1 MLVKL
6 KDIVT
11 FINGRAY
18 SQPELQDKGKYRIV
32 RVGNFSGKNE
42 WFYSDMELN
51 EDKYCEN
58 GDLLYKWACNFG
70 PEIWKSEKTIFH
82 YHIWKIKWDEKR
94 VDKMFLYYLL
104 MYMTPYWLS
113 STNGSIMIHI
123 TKETMEEKI
132 VDLPPLKTQK
142 KISKIL
148 ENLDK
153 QIEKNLHIVKRLQ
166 VMGQAIFNRW
176 FLQFEHFKKDNKF
189 KYNEDLN
196 LKIPE
201 NWEVKKI
208 AEICKIFLGGT
219 PSTKNREYWN
229 GEINWLNSGEVANFP
244 IIDSEKTINEKG
256 LKNSN
261 TKLLKKGTVVI
272 SITGNIRV
280 SYLAIDSC
288 INQSIVGIEEN
299 ELLKIGYLYPFL
311 KNKIEFLIRSS
322 TGNCQKHINKNFIEN
337 LKIVLPP
344 KNVLDIFNNLTQNIY
359 AKISQISLMTKKLIK
374 FKNKLLPL
382 LINQQII

>member
-1 MLVKL
+1 MEYKL
-6 KDIVT
+6 KELGIFETGSTLIKKIGNFPAFGGNGIITYVNKWNVDEDAIIIGRVGANCGCVNITNKKSFVT
-11 FINGRAY
+11 DNALIFKPKEKNMARFYFYFLLHLNLNKFHIGS
-18 SQPELQDKGKYRIV
+18 SQPLLTQGIL
-32 RVGNFSGKNE
+32 GNIKINIPS
-42 WFYSDMELN
+42 LN
-51 EDKYCEN
+51 KC
-58 GDLLYKWACNFG
+58 
-70 PEIWKSEKTIFH
+70 
-82 YHIWKIKWDEKR
+82 
-94 VDKMFLYYLL
+94 
-104 MYMTPYWLS
+104 
-113 STNGSIMIHI
+113 
-123 TKETMEEKI
+123 
-132 VDLPPLKTQK
+132 Q

-148 ENLDK
+148 DNIDN
-153 QIEKNLHIVKRLQ
+153 QIERNNSMVQKLQ